1 MKKTLLILLLLSSIN
16 FWGFVYLP
24 DNFFKIATA
33 VSLLVMGVHF
43 LMTLGKKSIYFRSAI
58 IVYFIGLI
66 INILAAYFNSG
77 QHLRNS
83 FFMFGPF
90 YFILFYFSLHEMKI
104 ERKYLENIII
114 VFAILYSLFYLL
126 QLFAYPRPI
135 FYTDMIKDRGTIRL
149 RIVGNGFL
157 VLAYFLLLNRYLMEQ
172 KLKNAFLMAFFFI
185 ILLKGGFRSL
195 TFATMLLTA
204 LMAIRLF
211 PYVVKNILTVILL
224 MLLFAGV
231 LYSRGT
237 SAILKNMITTTQKQ
251 TSEGQNYIR
260 ARCLNYYYTIYPVNN
275 SYFIFGGG
283 FSSGTTLET
292 RKHQFIEDKFGFYW
306 VDLGILGFY
315 IVVGAV
321 ATLGLLWY
329 SVKAMLT
336 RVPNEMIYL
345 NFYFLYLLIVSFTT
359 MEIYR
364 TGVFA
369 VEAIVLYLID
379 INRIKKKREADPALT
394 P

>member
-1 MKKTLLILLLLSSIN
+1 MN
-16 FWGFVYLP
+16 FR
-24 DNFFKIATA
+24 I
-33 VSLLVMGVHF
+33 
-43 LMTLGKKSIYFRSAI
+43 AI
-58 IVYFIGLI
+58 IIFMIGLV
-66 INILAAYFNSG
+66 INIIAAYFNSG
-77 QHLRNS
+77 QHLRIS
-83 FFMFGPF
+83 FFMFGSF

-114 VFAILYSLFYLL
+114 AFALLYSLFYLL
-126 QLFAYPRPI
+126 QLFTYPRPL
-135 FYTDMIKDRGTIRL
+135 FYSEMVKDRGTIRL
-149 RIVGNGFL
+149 RIEGNGFL
-157 VLAYFLLLNRYLMEQ
+157 LLAYFLLLNRYLMNQ

-195 TFATMLLTA
+195 TFATMLLTT

-211 PYVVKNILTVILL
+211 PYVVKNFLTVILL

-237 SAILKNMITTTQKQ
+237 SAILKNMIHTTQKQ
-251 TSEGQNYIR
+251 KNEGQNYIR
-260 ARCLNYYYTIYPVNN
+260 ARCLNYYYTIYPVKK

-283 FSSGTTLET
+283 YSTGTTLET
-292 RKHQFIEDKFGFYW
+292 RKHQYIEDKFGFYW

-321 ATLGLLWY
+321 ATFGLLWF
-329 SVKAMLT
+329 SVKAIIS
-336 RVPNEMIYL
+336 RVPKNMIYL
-345 NFYFLYLLIVSFTT
+345 NFYFLYLLIASFTT
-359 MEIYR
+359 QEIYR

-379 INRIKKKREADPALT
+379 INRIEKKKEIDEALT